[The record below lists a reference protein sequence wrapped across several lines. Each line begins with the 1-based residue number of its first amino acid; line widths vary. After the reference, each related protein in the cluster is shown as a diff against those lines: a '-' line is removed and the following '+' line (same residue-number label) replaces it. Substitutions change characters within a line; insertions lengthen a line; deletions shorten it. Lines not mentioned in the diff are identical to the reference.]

1 MLVLAIA
8 QAALAGLI
16 ALVGAF
22 ADGGDIWSRLLLIL
36 VHPLC
41 AAGLLLLV
49 LLPRPATAIVLAI
62 AALLV
67 VNVGADLFAAL
78 MIARGAVRGEWSTSG
93 GTGALT
99 TASSNRLIWLLPAI
113 FSVIPAIGVVY
124 ALTLARMRPRPDDG

>member
-8 QAALAGLI
+8 QAALAGFT

-22 ADGGDIWSRLLLIL
+22 ADGGDVWSRLLVIL

-67 VNVGADLFAAL
+67 VNVGADLFTAL
-78 MIARGAVRGEWSTSG
+78 MIAQGVVRGDWG
-93 GTGALT
+93 
-99 TASSNRLIWLLPAI
+99 LIAI

-124 ALTLARMRPRPDDG
+124 ALTLARMRPGPDDG